1 MTIAQNI
8 LNGQLYGLYWAM
20 YSNRPEMVAVP
31 QSNVFKTIRNPD
43 RMDFVTISP
52 EAVKAVK
59 ETSSTR
65 MDP

>member
-1 MTIAQNI
+1 MSIVQNI
-8 LNGQLYGLYWAM
+8 ANGQLYGLYWAI

-31 QSNVFKTIRNPD
+31 QNNINKIIRNAD
-43 RMDFVTISP
+43 RMDYVTLSAD
-52 EAVKAVK
+52 AVSAVK

>member
-1 MTIAQNI
+1 MSTVQNI
-8 LNGQLYGLYWAM
+8 LNGQLYGLYWAV
-20 YSNRPEMVAVP
+20 YSNRPELVAIP
-31 QSNVFKTIRNPD
+31 QNGSDRIIRNPD
-43 RMDFVTISP
+43 RMDYVTLSP